1 MPENMFSKVLANRKR
16 KHVSDVDDEKHVIY
30 HEDIEQVKESPVM
43 TTATAPHEAQKVADF
58 TQYAALTRSNK
69 TVQNR
74 IALFLAKLVQ
84 ATKPKTVKQ
93 LCEDEL
99 AWFLEKYLGASTR
112 TSYMS
117 AYRNAIQACFS
128 DRVIPQGLTVERQ
141 TAKGLVQQH
150 LAMNY
155 MMAPAEDYA
164 VRREQ
169 NKAKTDADQ
178 DNSTPFDMDAA
189 LKATETALKSEDWR
203 EVVAGLLMA
212 SQTRPSDVIQLA
224 EFKAVSKYCLSIQTA
239 LKKRGKKTEA
249 AIWCLTDTALFIDAL
264 SRVRRDSNILSL
276 KASRPSEIDSR
287 KNSTINRAVNRV
299 YGNIIKP
306 PFTETELSAHNL
318 RAAGTNIG
326 YHLYASEGQKL
337 QRFVELQ
344 LVHDSKG
351 TAANYDDYYC
361 VDAKGHE
368 VTAKGIRKDEPLEVK
383 PKSRP
388 TTRPTLDKQIVE
400 QLHELFEGETTKE
413 CIIQAIASA
422 RQSEQHKAEN
432 ERLKQ
437 RLQIA
442 EEHIEELKTNTALE
456 LVHIYPNSQKPSTEV
471 NDPRLIPNAEL
482 IGSRKRG
489 AFEERLRR
497 TVEAIQDY
505 NAGRPLEEQ
514 IAINKGSLR
523 KIAKGNV
530 RAINEFVDDNE
541 EIEAYSEAQ
550 GHTYRQNVGKD
561 LSVIKW
567 SEEAYGAYEWPE
579 GYFS

>member
-1 MPENMFSKVLANRKR
+1 MPENMFSKVLANRQK
-16 KHVSDVDDEKHVIY
+16 KHVPKVDTKEHVIY
-30 HEDIEQVKESPVM
+30 NGDIEQVERSPEM
-43 TTATAPHEAQKVADF
+43 TTAAATHDAQKVADF
-58 TQYAALTRSNK
+58 NQYATLTRSNK
-69 TVQNR
+69 TVQRR
-74 IALFLAKLVQ
+74 ISLFLAKLVQ

-99 AWFLEKYLGASTR
+99 AWFLEKYTGASAR

-117 AYRNAIQACFS
+117 AYRKAIQACFG
-128 DRVIPQGLTVERQ
+128 DHAIPEGLTVERQ
-141 TAKGLVQQH
+141 TAKGLVKQH

-189 LKATETALKSEDWR
+189 LEATEAALKSEDWR

-224 EFKAVSKYCLSIQTA
+224 EFKAISKYRLSIQTA

-249 AIWCLTDTALFIDAL
+249 EIWCLTDTALFIDAL
-264 SRVRRDSNILSL
+264 SRVRRDSNILEL
-276 KASRPSEIDSR
+276 KTSSPSEIDSR
-287 KNSTINRAVNRV
+287 KNSTVNRAVNRV
-299 YGNIIKP
+299 YGDIIKP

-326 YHLYASEGQKL
+326 YHLYALEGQKL

-361 VDAKGHE
+361 VDSEGRE

-383 PKSRP
+383 PKSR
-388 TTRPTLDKQIVE
+388 TSTRPTLDKQIVE

-422 RQSEQHKAEN
+422 RQSEQYKVEN

-442 EEHIEELKTNTALE
+442 QEHIEELKTQTHVE
-456 LVHIYPNSQKPSTEV
+456 LIHVYPHVQKPAVEV
-471 NDPRLIPNAEL
+471 NDPRSIPNTEL

-497 TVEAIQDY
+497 TVEAIQEY
-505 NAGRPLEEQ
+505 NAGRPFEEQ

-541 EIEAYSEAQ
+541 EIEAYTDAQ

-567 SEEAYGAYEWPE
+567 SEAAYGAYEWPE